1 MHLQFLITLVNFRD
15 LLGFDS
21 DLVLG
26 SLCFYIMQKIE
37 ILNSKFR
44 DIKTI
49 FLKIEIKNYILKVK
63 DTKIIFFNLKIYKII
78 SFNLDTQN
86 QQ

>member
-1 MHLQFLITLVNFRD
+1 MNFRD

-63 DTKIIFFNLKIYKII
+63 DIKTI

-86 QQ
+86 KQLLKFKWKQFLT